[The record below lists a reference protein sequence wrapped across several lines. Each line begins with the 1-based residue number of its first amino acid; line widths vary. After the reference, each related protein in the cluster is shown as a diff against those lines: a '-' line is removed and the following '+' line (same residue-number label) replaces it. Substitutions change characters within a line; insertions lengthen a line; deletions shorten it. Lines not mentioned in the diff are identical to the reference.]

1 MYLIIYTI
9 LLHNFNFLLYN
20 CNVFFIIF
28 NQQNLSDLCTG
39 VHQHE
44 IMLTVEACADD
55 TLPVHYD
62 TDESQMYY
70 SLISD
75 TTHTDEAAGASF
87 FASSSSS

>member
-1 MYLIIYTI
+1 MYLIIYIIIIIIITC
-9 LLHNFNFLLYN
+9 LYN
-20 CNVFFIIF
+20 SNVFFIIF
-28 NQQNLSDLCTG
+28 YQQNLSDLCTG
-39 VHQHE
+39 VHQYE

-75 TTHTDEAAGASF
+75 TTHADEAAGASF
-87 FASSSSS
+87 FASS